1 MSNYKRFV
9 TYLFQY
15 EKNEKKQNCGFAKV
29 EQRQNQCRME
39 FHIKNCPGQLSEIE
53 VYLFVRKESYLPQI
67 VIGKLAVKNHS
78 ADGVF
83 RFDGVSVG
91 GTMYQFSQIRGIVIP
106 LQDDFFIASQWDD
119 EKTDWTRLR
128 PERKDIK
135 KEPEERQQEK
145 MQEPVLAKEQSVKMA
160 DIRVF
165 PQESITKRTADV
177 QKDTKV
183 ISNVERLME
192 QEILKWEQKDEEEIK
207 TEENITPD
215 SAVINSDKH
224 KVKESETGSE
234 QAKEEGIASEET
246 DYGEDALKIQSAS
259 AAAVNNPGMENCWHA
274 LKKNHREIY
283 PFSGDTDVRAIR
295 FDIKDFKQLPKQY
308 WFMRNNSFLLH
319 GYFNYGA
326 LLLGYIQSENRWFLG
341 VPGVFQNQERVMA
354 SIFSFTEFRTQ
365 EQCIQKTGEFGYWYR
380 YLN

>member
-1 MSNYKRFV
+1 MSNYKRFI

-15 EKNEKKQNCGFAKV
+15 EKNEKKLNCGFAKV

-39 FHIKNCPGQLSEIE
+39 FHIKNCPGQINEIQ
-53 VYLFVRKESYLPQI
+53 VCLFVRKEGYLPQI
-67 VIGKLAVKNHS
+67 SIGKLPVKNHS

-83 RFDGVSVG
+83 RFDGAAVG
-91 GTMYQFSQIRGIVIP
+91 GTMYQFSQIRGIIIP
-106 LQDDFFIASQWDD
+106 LQDDFLIASQWDD
-119 EKTDWTRLR
+119 EKTDWNRLR
-128 PERKDIK
+128 PEK
-135 KEPEERQQEK
+135 KENVEETKERPQITAAQAE
-145 MQEPVLAKEQSVKMA
+145 EP
-160 DIRVF
+160 DNIRVF
-165 PQESITKRTADV
+165 PGQNTQEETTEV
-177 QKDTKV
+177 QNDKKV

-192 QEILKWEQKDEEEIK
+192 QEILKSEQKDEKEIK
-207 TEENITPD
+207 AEEHD
-215 SAVINSDKH
+215 SLEQKVIPIEQS
-224 KVKESETGSE
+224 GSE
-234 QAKEEGIASEET
+234 QEGMGDDADLIMEEQIEKEESITGEE
-246 DYGEDALKIQSAS
+246 ELKIQSAG
-259 AAAVNNPGMENCWHA
+259 AAAVKNAGMENCWNA
-274 LKKNHREIY
+274 LKKTHREIY